1 VSLICLRDSMIRQWP
16 GSAHVSRSGCR
27 RALSNAAFKTG
38 NCSSGSGRG
47 SVMGLGAVAHGW
59 A

>member
-1 VSLICLRDSMIRQWP
+1 MQHL
-16 GSAHVSRSGCR
+16 GSFSAAQRGFTSTVDE
-27 RALSNAAFKTG
+27 LAAFGGTPAG